1 MASPEA
7 SAASSIAPSGTTFPE
22 AVFEDLSS
30 PLLGWKK
37 KVCFLQTLAASM
49 PVNNTANTR
58 PSVPPNCTSLFLHT
72 MQDEFFDF
80 QGGCKIFATCFA
92 VEILFPVLSICLFFP
107 ESFFNRQ
114 IIYKT
119 SGL

>member
-1 MASPEA
+1 VFVHIPVTPQPGFLHQAFFSLEVSGDSGRRRAQGRMASPEA

-49 PVNNTANTR
+49 PVNNNA
-58 PSVPPNCTSLFLHT
+58 S
-72 MQDEFFDF
+72 Q
-80 QGGCKIFATCFA
+80 
-92 VEILFPVLSICLFFP
+92 
-107 ESFFNRQ
+107 
-114 IIYKT
+114 YKT
-119 SGL
+119 FCASKLHIFVSSYLAG